1 MSEPLPDQTIA
12 TFDAIANIL
21 LRCFLITVGAMV
33 FTWLVW
39 LILGDVIHS
48 IHHQL
53 YGLSPREF
61 DLYFLYSMT
70 VMKGL
75 NVVFFLFPFVAIK
88 WYLRG
93 QR

>member
-1 MSEPLPDQTIA
+1 MHDALPEDTAA
-12 TFDAIANIL
+12 TLDAIAGIL
-21 LRCFLITVGAMV
+21 FRCFIITLGAMV

-39 LILGDVIHS
+39 LVLGDVIHS

-70 VMKGL
+70 VLKGL
-75 NVVFFLFPFVAIK
+75 NVIFFLFPSLAIK
-88 WYLRG
+88 WYLHGKR
-93 QR
+93 